1 MANKSYDIL
10 IAGGALLGSACAFFL
25 REEGFR
31 GSIAVV
37 ERDPTYA
44 RASSTLSVSAIRQ
57 QFSTPENIAL
67 SQFGLEFF
75 LDLPKRFGPDSDIG
89 FHKSGYL
96 IMASPDGRARL
107 EANHK
112 IQTSMGANIAFLE
125 PAEIEQRFPAINIDG
140 IAAACFG
147 LDGEG
152 WLDGALLLGALKRAA
167 RSANVDY
174 IHGEI
179 VDIQRHENTIQS
191 VTLGDGGDI
200 ACGLLINAAGP
211 HAGKLAA
218 FAGID
223 LAVEPRKRTVFV
235 IDCRAAVDIPLI
247 ADPSRVWMRPEGN
260 MFISGYSPPE
270 EDDKSVEDL
279 DIEHSQFEEFV
290 WPALAHRIPA
300 FEAIKAVHAWA
311 GHYDYHCFDQNAVI
325 GPHNEVSN
333 FWFAT
338 GFSGHGLQHSVGT
351 GRGIAELIVHGG
363 YRTID
368 LSKLAYDRIPENRP
382 LFEHNII

>member
-1 MANKSYDIL
+1 MAKKSYDIL

-25 REEGFR
+25 REEGYK

-37 ERDPTYA
+37 ERDPTYT

-75 LDLPKRFGPDSDIG
+75 LDLPKRFGPESDIG
-89 FHKSGYL
+89 FHKGCYL
-96 IMASPDGRARL
+96 IMASPDGRAQL
-107 EANHK
+107 EANHAV
-112 IQTSMGANIAFLE
+112 QTSMGANIAFLE
-125 PAEIEQRFPAINIDG
+125 PLEIKQRYPAINIDG
-140 IAAACFG
+140 IAAGCLG

-152 WLDGALLLGALKRAA
+152 WLDGALLLAALKRAA
-167 RSANVDY
+167 RAADVDY

-179 VDIQRHENTIQS
+179 VGIARRDNAVQS
-191 VTLGDGGDI
+191 VTLGDGDDI
-200 ACGLLINAAGP
+200 ACGLLIDAAGP

-235 IDCRAAVDIPLI
+235 IDCRTKVDLPLI

-270 EDDKSVEDL
+270 EDDESVEDL
-279 DIEHSQFEEFV
+279 DIDHSQFEEFV

-311 GHYDYHCFDQNAVI
+311 GHYDYHCLDQNAVI

-363 YRTID
+363 FQTID
-368 LSKLAYDRIPENRP
+368 LSKFAYDRIPENRP

>member
-1 MANKSYDIL
+1 VAKKSYDIL

-25 REEGFR
+25 REEGYQ

-37 ERDPTYA
+37 ERDPTYT

-75 LDLPKRFGPDSDIG
+75 LDLPKRFGPASDIG

-96 IMASPDGRARL
+96 IMASPEGRARL
-107 EANHK
+107 EANHT

-125 PAEIEQRFPAINIDG
+125 PAEIKQRYPAINTDG
-140 IAAACFG
+140 ISAGCLG
-147 LDGEG
+147 LEGEG

-174 IHGEI
+174 IHGEVVKI
-179 VDIQRHENTIQS
+179 DRSDNIIQS
-191 VTLGDGGDI
+191 VTLADDEEI
-200 ACGLLINAAGP
+200 ACGLLIDAAGP

-218 FAGID
+218 FADID

-235 IDCRAAVDIPLI
+235 IDCRTKVDVPLI

-270 EDDKSVEDL
+270 EDDPSVEDL
-279 DIEHSQFEEFV
+279 DIDHSQFEEFV

-311 GHYDYHCFDQNAVI
+311 GHYDYHCLDQNAVI
-325 GPHNEVSN
+325 GPHNEVAN

-368 LSKLAYDRIPENRP
+368 LSKFAYDRIPENRP